1 MLFCRA
7 VAIALF
13 YSFLDNGDRIM
24 IKVRNRFHNTDYTI
38 RLSDYSSLDDVLYYA
53 QFGGHKSAKQIVAR
67 MARKLCPHN
76 RRGCGCHHMDEA
88 VEDTQGENCV

>member
-1 MLFCRA
+1 MYFPVA
-7 VAIALF
+7 AIAPF

-24 IKVRNRFHNTDYTI
+24 IRVHNRFHNTDYTI

-76 RRGCGCHHMDEA
+76 RRGCGCAPMDEE
-88 VEDTQGENCV
+88 VGDTRGIN

>member
-1 MLFCRA
+1 MYFP
-7 VAIALF
+7 VAAITLF
-13 YSFLDNGDRIM
+13 YSFLDKGDRIM
-24 IKVRNRFHNTDYTI
+24 IKVHNRFHNTDYTI

-88 VEDTQGENCV
+88 VEDTQGGKYV